1 MAPEAARAVI
11 VTVSD
16 SCARGEREDL
26 SGPRARDLLRSQG
39 FTCDEVRVVP
49 DEREAI
55 AALLREL
62 GVRGGVR
69 LVVTTGGTGL
79 APRDVTPEAT
89 RAVIDREVPG
99 IAELLRA
106 EGARR
111 NPRAVLTRG
120 VAGLSGGVLIVNLPG
135 SVKGVTEGLA
145 ALAAVLPHALEV
157 AGGEAFRCGG

>member
-1 MAPEAARAVI
+1 MAFEAVVI
-11 VTVSD
+11 TVSD

-26 SGPRARDLLRSQG
+26 SGPRARDILRSQG
-39 FTCDEVRVVP
+39 FACDEVRVVP
-49 DEREAI
+49 DEREVI
-55 AALLREL
+55 AAALREL
-62 GVRGGVR
+62 CGRGGVR

-99 IAELLRA
+99 IPELLRA

-120 VAGLSGGVLIVNLPG
+120 VAGLCGGVLIVNLPG
-135 SVKGVTEGLA
+135 SVKGVTEGLE

>member
-1 MAPEAARAVI
+1 MAPEAVVI
-11 VTVSD
+11 TVSD

-26 SGPRARDLLRSQG
+26 SGPCARDILRRQG
-39 FTCDEVRVVP
+39 FACDEVRVVP
-49 DEREAI
+49 DEHTAI
-55 AALLREL
+55 VAALREL
-62 GVRGGVR
+62 CGRGGVR

-99 IAELLRA
+99 IAELVRA

-120 VAGLSGGVLIVNLPG
+120 VAGLAGGVLIVNLPG
-135 SVKGVTEGLA
+135 SVKGVTEGLE

-157 AGGEAFRCGG
+157 AGGDAFRCGG